1 MIKRLLYPMI
11 VLLALL
17 VFRSLFSGRP
27 SLPTAE
33 TVATESPTVALPS
46 PVADPTPPSGSE
58 RRVIALTAKQWT
70 YEPFRL
76 TVKQGEKLRVKIAT
90 ADVPHSF
97 MLPLTSGGEMAH
109 ITVEPGKPASTDF
122 DVVHESG
129 TYYFWCET
137 PCGEGHSEMH
147 GEFVV
152 EACPTC
158 V

>member
-1 MIKRLLYPMI
+1 MVKRLLYAMI
-11 VLLALL
+11 ILLTFL
-17 VFRSLFSGRP
+17 VFRSLFPERP
-27 SLPTAE
+27 ISPSE
-33 TVATESPTVALPS
+33 KTVATKSPTVALPS
-46 PVADPTPPSGSE
+46 PVAEQTPPSGSE

-76 TVKQGEKLRVKIAT
+76 TAKQGEQLRVKLAT

-97 MLPLTSGGEMAH
+97 MLPLTPGGEMAH
-109 ITVEPGKPASTDF
+109 VNAEPGKPASVDF
-122 DVVHESG
+122 DVVQEPG

-152 EACPTC
+152 EDCPEC